1 MSPLPLP
8 SGAAS
13 ASASASAV
21 DGGVGGAALGASG
34 PTWGDLEGG
43 GGAIGEGFL
52 LGASPPQPAS
62 SSSSSVFDYT
72 AFDDYM
78 EGLNLVCEENL

>member
-13 ASASASAV
+13 ASAV
-21 DGGVGGAALGASG
+21 DGGVGGALGASG

-62 SSSSSVFDYT
+62 SASSSVFDYT

>member
-13 ASASASAV
+13 ASASAS
-21 DGGVGGAALGASG
+21 DGVGGGAALGASG

-62 SSSSSVFDYT
+62 SASSSVFDYT

-78 EGLNLVCEENL
+78 EGLNLVCDENL